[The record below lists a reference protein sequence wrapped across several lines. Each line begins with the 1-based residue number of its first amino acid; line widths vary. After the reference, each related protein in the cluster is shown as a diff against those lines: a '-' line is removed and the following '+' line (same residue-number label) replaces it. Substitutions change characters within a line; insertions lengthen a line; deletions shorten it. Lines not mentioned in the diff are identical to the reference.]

1 VAVVADAEARMR
13 RFARS
18 RASSFAAALLIASVA
33 HAQSPAPARLVAAQ
47 SEIAFQLK
55 QSGVPVD
62 GKFRRFDVQLVL
74 DPKAPQGGSVTV
86 SVDTA
91 SATVGFAETDV
102 ELPRAPWF
110 NAAKFPRATFQSSA
124 ISALGGGRFQAKGR
138 FELKG
143 TAHDIVVPVTI
154 AQNGAQSTAT
164 GEFVV
169 KRLDYKIGENEW
181 TDVSLVAN
189 DVRVRFKLVF
199 TGLNPL

>member
-1 VAVVADAEARMR
+1 MIA
-13 RFARS
+13 FARS
-18 RASSFAAALLIASVA
+18 LPCCFAAALGVAAA
-33 HAQSPAPARLVAAQ
+33 HAQSLAPAKFVAAQ
-47 SEIAFQLK
+47 SEIAFQIK

-62 GKFRRFDVQLVL
+62 GKFRRFDAQLAL
-74 DPKAPQGGSVTV
+74 DPKSPQTGSVTV

-91 SATVGFAETDV
+91 SATLGFAETDV

-110 NAAKFPRATFQSSA
+110 NAAKFPRATFESNA
-124 ISALGGGRFQAKGR
+124 ISALGSGRFQAKGR

-154 AQNGAQSTAT
+154 VQNGPQSTAT

>member
-33 HAQSPAPARLVAAQ
+33 HAQSPAPAKLVAAQ

-143 TAHDIVVPVTI
+143 TAHDIVVPVTLV
-154 AQNGAQSTAT
+154 QSGPQSTAT

-181 TDVSLVAN
+181 TDLSLVAN

>member
-1 VAVVADAEARMR
+1 MVADAEARMR
-13 RFARS
+13 AFARS
-18 RASSFAAALLIASVA
+18 LPLCFAAALLFIGVA
-33 HAQSPAPARLVAAQ
+33 QAQSPAPAKLVAAQ
-47 SEIAFQLK
+47 SEIAFQIK

-62 GKFRRFDVQLVL
+62 GKFRRFDAQLAL
-74 DPKAPQGGSVTV
+74 DPKAPQGGSATV

-154 AQNGAQSTAT
+154 VQNGPQSTAT

-169 KRLDYKIGENEW
+169 KRLDYKIGEGEW